1 MNGMKEYV
9 HDFFHHTFM
18 INDVGYIEHSI
29 YSNQW
34 YYSVVNKNRKVFGQR
49 LRINID
55 IDDKEN
61 RLRMNMVRPDGS
73 AVVFDTPEMT
83 SNTHDGYCY
92 IKYTDGEMFH
102 AFIDKLDEVL
112 KDIKQK

>member
-55 IDDKEN
+55 LDDKEN
-61 RLRMNMVRPDGS
+61 RLRMNIVRPTGS
-73 AVVFDTPEMT
+73 SVIFDTLALKSE
-83 SNTHDGYCY
+83 NDGYCY
-92 IKYTDGEMFH
+92 IKYTEGDKFH
-102 AFIDKLDEVL
+102 EFIDTLDEIL